1 MALKAYWGRRI
12 ASSLLVL
19 AVVLVLNFF
28 LFRILPGDPVS
39 AIVDP
44 RFSPQAKEELAALFG
59 LDRPMGEQFLLYV
72 KQMLTFNFGVS
83 FLSQRPV
90 WDEIRSRLPNTLILL
105 SSAMAISALL
115 GIHLGVIAAAKRGG
129 FIERLVLWAGAISFS
144 FPSFFIQLVM
154 LLLFAFAMPIF
165 PLRGS
170 VSIPPPPPGWPAM
183 IDYIWHMVLPV
194 SSLVILG
201 FGSWALYV
209 RNLMVKV
216 LGEDFIF
223 LARAKGLPQR
233 LILWRHAFR
242 SILPPIVT
250 IIFLSLPGVVSGAVI
265 TETVFSLHGVGRFLL
280 ESVTGQ
286 DYPAAGAAFFLLAL
300 LTVISNLLAD
310 LAYGFVDPRIGIER
324 KMER

>member
-1 MALKAYWGRRI
+1 
-12 ASSLLVL
+12 
-19 AVVLVLNFF
+19 
-28 LFRILPGDPVS
+28 
-39 AIVDP
+39 
-44 RFSPQAKEELAALFG
+44 
-59 LDRPMGEQFLLYV
+59 MGEQFLLYV

-115 GIHLGVIAAAKRGG
+115 GIYLGVIAAAKRGG

-216 LGEDFIF
+216 LGEDFVF

-300 LTVISNLLAD
+300 LTVICNLLAD
-310 LAYGFVDPRIGIER
+310 LAYGFVDPRIGLER